1 MLSRTPKAVLVADA
15 GLALVLVAIACM
27 YPVHS
32 IIAAVVL
39 GKFYLR

>member
-1 MLSRTPKAVLVADA
+1 MLNPSQKAILVADA

-27 YPVHS
+27 YPVQS

-39 GKFYLR
+39 CKYYLQ